1 MYININKQWSS
12 VLKPIITWLI
22 VFGIYT
28 LFFSFNNSN
37 YRYSLSISLCITALS
52 AIVTYIFTKRLFP
65 KFLFEGKYVYFLLYS
80 FYVMVFASYV
90 IVITMYGYL
99 FFMFDFNMEVFPS
112 MSKSFS
118 SIFLLILIITGLI
131 ASYDL
136 LKFNHSTVLNN
147 QGLKQKIV
155 ENQLEFKTQELN
167 YLRAQLNPHFLFNT
181 LNTLYGL
188 SIKQSDLTSAAIL
201 KLSSLIN
208 YSLYKANKLSVL
220 LQDEVDHLN
229 EYMEMEMLRFG
240 DNLHIKKRISVIPD
254 TICIP
259 PMMLI
264 TFVENAFKHGRLASG
279 NLRISIRLKIIDE
292 SLLFIIANSK
302 PSKPIEELQGGLGI
316 KTLEKRLK
324 LNYNDGYTLRT
335 INTSDAFFS
344 ALVIKNIN
352 PNL

>member
-1 MYININKQWSS
+1 
-12 VLKPIITWLI
+12 
-22 VFGIYT
+22 
-28 LFFSFNNSN
+28 
-37 YRYSLSISLCITALS
+37 
-52 AIVTYIFTKRLFP
+52 
-65 KFLFEGKYVYFLLYS
+65 
-80 FYVMVFASYV
+80 MVFASYF

-131 ASYDL
+131 ASYNL

-208 YSLYKANKLSVL
+208 YSLYKANKPSVL
-220 LQDEVDHLN
+220 LKDEVDHLN

-335 INTSDAFFS
+335 INTSDTFYS

-352 PNL
+352 PIL